1 MTLTAFGIRLL
12 QPASLDL
19 ILSNNFN
26 FLSCYNRAR
35 RPLEW
40 GRRKDPSGP
49 RSPSSRNLRKRGGT
63 FKSSVGTVSSCFG
76 GVPQESGATSWV
88 RWLVESK
95 NAPNAPKPSKSSFRI
110 LIRRKENMKCKN
122 GRCKIW
128 MRLQLLSR
136 KAPPKSRAL
145 SKLPLESKISL
156 K

>member
-12 QPASLDL
+12 QLASLDL

-26 FLSCYNRAR
+26 FLSCYNQVG

-63 FKSSVGTVSSCFG
+63 FKSSVGIVSSCFG
-76 GVPQESGATSWV
+76 GVPQESRATSWV
-88 RWLVESK
+88 RWLVESRS
-95 NAPNAPKPSKSSFRI
+95 APNAPKPSKSSFKI
-110 LIRRKENMKCKN
+110 LIKQKENKKRKN
-122 GRCKIW
+122 ERCKIW

-136 KAPPKSRAL
+136 KAPPKSKAL
-145 SKLPLESKISL
+145 SKLAWKAR
-156 K
+156 

>member
-1 MTLTAFGIRLL
+1 MTLIAFGIKLL
-12 QPASLDL
+12 QLASLDL

-26 FLSCYNRAR
+26 FLSCYNRAG

-40 GRRKDPSGP
+40 GRRKDPNGL
-49 RSPSSRNLRKRGGT
+49 RSPSSRNLRKRGAT
-63 FKSSVGTVSSCFG
+63 FKSHVGTVRTWFG

-88 RWLVESK
+88 RWLVESRS
-95 NAPNAPKPSKSSFRI
+95 APNAPKPSKNSFRI
-110 LIRRKENMKCKN
+110 LIRQKENRKHKN

-128 MRLQLLSR
+128 MRLQLLSC